1 MACIARPTP
10 LADALPS
17 RERGSALILAL
28 VLTIILTFLG
38 FSLLTRSLLV
48 TRIAGSERWST
59 KAFYAADAG
68 ISAARVRLRI
78 RRTAAFTFNVSDLR
92 GPDVETQGDFGQI
105 QVAVTDLSQVG
116 APQPVVGSQ
125 VGGGQG
131 SGSEPLFVIFY
142 KGTSASQQ
150 VLTRSERVIT
160 ATLSIGPVPLA
171 IPQ

>member
-1 MACIARPTP
+1 MPRIGKTPTASDSP
-10 LADALPS
+10 PS

-38 FSLLTRSLLV
+38 FGLLSRSLLV
-48 TRIAGSERWST
+48 SRIAGSERWST

-68 ISAARVRLRI
+68 ISAARARLTI
-78 RRTAAFTFNVSDLR
+78 RRTAAFNFNLTDLR
-92 GPDVETQGDFGQI
+92 GPDPTGLSDHGQI
-105 QVAVTDLSQVG
+105 DIAVSDLAQVG

-131 SGSEPLFVIFY
+131 AGSEPLFIIFY
-142 KGTSASQQ
+142 RGTSAAQAA
-150 VLTRSERVIT
+150 LTRSERVIT

>member
-1 MACIARPTP
+1 MARSAKPVTP
-10 LADALPS
+10 STSAPN

-38 FSLLTRSLLV
+38 FSLLSRSLLV

-68 ISAARVRLRI
+68 ISAARARLRI
-78 RRTAAFTFNVSDLR
+78 RRTQAFNFNIADLR
-92 GPDVETQGDFGQI
+92 GVTAQDNYGTI
-105 QVAVTDLSQVG
+105 QVAVSDLAQVG
-116 APQPVVGSQ
+116 APQPVVGTQ
-125 VGGGQG
+125 AGGGQG
-131 SGSEPLFVIFY
+131 GGAEPLFVIFY
-142 KGTSASQQ
+142 KGTSVAQETF
-150 VLTRSERVIT
+150 TRSERAIT

>member
-1 MACIARPTP
+1 MARPTRP
-10 LADALPS
+10 ATPS
-17 RERGSALILAL
+17 ASPPNWERGSALILAL

-38 FSLLTRSLLV
+38 FGLLSRSLLV

-68 ISAARVRLRI
+68 ISAARARLRI
-78 RRTAAFTFNVSDLR
+78 RATQAFNFTVADLR
-92 GPDVETQGDFGQI
+92 GVDTDNLGNYGQI
-105 QVAVTDLSQVG
+105 QVAVSDLSQVG

-125 VGGGQG
+125 AGGGQG
-131 SGSEPLFVIFY
+131 PGSEPMFIIFY
-142 KGTSASQQ
+142 KGTSVAQQ
-150 VLTRSERVIT
+150 ALTRSERAIT